1 MANGIL
7 IIDKPQDWTSS
18 GLDLME
24 RGTAGAIPL
33 IPAAGPSSSRQT
45 RCAGLCREKAN
56 PLRWALPRETGVSQ
70 CLTEF

>member
-18 GLDLME
+18 GLGLME

-33 IPAAGPSSSRQT
+33 IPAAGPSSSRQSP
-45 RCAGLCREKAN
+45 AQ
-56 PLRWALPRETGVSQ
+56 RETGVSQ

>member
-18 GLDLME
+18 GLGLME

-33 IPAAGPSSSRQT
+33 IPAAGLSSSRQT
-45 RCAGLCREKAN
+45 RCAGLCREKRRCHSA
-56 PLRWALPRETGVSQ
+56 
-70 CLTEF
+70 